1 MFCSTQ
7 KQLKNTFMSNE
18 ENTTKQIR
26 LFRNLFERENTI
38 TGRQRVGLLVFC
50 YIPIMLL
57 GVTAN
62 FLGLTEPTAT
72 FFNYTHTACL
82 ATAATF
88 LLLYYKGNIS
98 VKMCLA
104 AFTIIGQTIIS
115 IEMVFCALRPTPYYT
130 MLILAN
136 TVLLAMNTTVSLA
149 AYMQRNTL
157 LLGIATIAVYLACAF
172 ISGDGLLKSFI
183 IVFAIAFSFVSLV
196 GMGLAE
202 VSNNLE
208 RENERLKKEE
218 MELLHILRLKKDEV
232 RAFIS
237 LAEKE
242 NTTDG
247 IKIFLE
253 RLDKKS
259 RINLL
264 NNVGKYLK
272 NNNTELSTIEKV
284 FPEFTPSEREICRL
298 ILQDKKL
305 GEICLTL
312 GKSESNIN
320 SQRTNMRKKLGLQPA
335 DNLQQKLLSRLES
348 LSVQSV

>member
-98 VKMCLA
+98 VKTCLA

-264 NNVGKYLK
+264 NNVGKYL
-272 NNNTELSTIEKV
+272 
-284 FPEFTPSEREICRL
+284 
-298 ILQDKKL
+298 
-305 GEICLTL
+305 
-312 GKSESNIN
+312 
-320 SQRTNMRKKLGLQPA
+320 
-335 DNLQQKLLSRLES
+335 
-348 LSVQSV
+348 